1 MGRIMKRSEYLLK
14 QLNKIDEQKD
24 VINFCLEVEEY
35 VFQNFDEIE
44 KENATLSTYLNDE
57 FLDFCDEIE
66 PDTDKDYI
74 RERIKQVIEKI
85 CNILNQ

>member
-1 MGRIMKRSEYLLK
+1 MKRSEYLLK

-24 VINFCLEVEEY
+24 VVNFCLEVEEY

-44 KENATLSTYLNDE
+44 KENATLATFLNDE

-66 PDTDKDYI
+66 PDTDKGYI